1 MGSRFGH
8 ISDFGTRG
16 HVQSDSY
23 NCVILVWRCES
34 LSIYYSDNLV
44 PTTALFNYLMVLTNL
59 TKRRFAHCG
68 RKRHV

>member
-1 MGSRFGH
+1 MGSRFGQ

-44 PTTALFNYLMVLTNL
+44 PTTALFN
-59 TKRRFAHCG
+59 
-68 RKRHV
+68 